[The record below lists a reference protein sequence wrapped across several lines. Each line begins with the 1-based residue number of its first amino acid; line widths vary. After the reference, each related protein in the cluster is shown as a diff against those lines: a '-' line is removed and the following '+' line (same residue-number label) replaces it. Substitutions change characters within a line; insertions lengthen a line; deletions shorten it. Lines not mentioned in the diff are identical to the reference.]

1 MHKKVG
7 TGLRKLWTHLA
18 TREREELQVLLGAFA
33 LVAAMLLLL
42 ALVGNV
48 LEGDTQQFD
57 ERLLVSLRKPE
68 APAEPIGPRWLK
80 LAAID
85 ITALGGPAI
94 LGLTVAAVVGYLLL
108 YGLYRNALFVL
119 IASVGGWVLN
129 DLLKMYF
136 GRPRPTV
143 VPHLREVSALSLSF
157 PSGHALTSAVVFL
170 TLGTLLMRVSTRP
183 LVKWYCISLAMT
195 ATVLIGSSRVY
206 LGVHYPT
213 DVIGG
218 WLIGLSW
225 AVFCWM
231 LERTAERRYGL
242 KKERVQAG

>member
-1 MHKKVG
+1 VQKKVVAG
-7 TGLRKLWTHLA
+7 VRRVWSHLA
-18 TREREELQVLLGAFA
+18 SREREELQVLLGAFG
-33 LVAAMLLLL
+33 LVAVTLLLL

-48 LEGDTQQFD
+48 VEGDTQQFD

-80 LAAID
+80 FAAFD
-85 ITALGGPAI
+85 ITALGGPTV
-94 LGLTVAAVVGYLLL
+94 LGLTVAAVLGYLLL

-119 IASVGGWVLN
+119 IASAGGWLLN
-129 DLLKMYF
+129 DLLKLYF
-136 GRPRPTV
+136 ARPRPTV
-143 VPHLREVSALSLSF
+143 VPHLREVGSLSF

-170 TLGTLLMRVSTRP
+170 TLGALLMRVATRP

-195 ATVLIGSSRVY
+195 ATVLVGSSRVY

-225 AVFCWM
+225 ALICWM
-231 LERTAERRYGL
+231 VERTAERRYGL
-242 KKERVQAG
+242 KKERAQAG